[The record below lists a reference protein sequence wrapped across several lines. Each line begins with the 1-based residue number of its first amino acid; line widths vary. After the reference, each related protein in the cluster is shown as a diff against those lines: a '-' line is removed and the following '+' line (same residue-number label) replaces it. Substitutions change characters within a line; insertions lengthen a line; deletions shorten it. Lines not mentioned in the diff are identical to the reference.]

1 MRVLLGILLVMG
13 LAQQALAQQL
23 QIKTPEGN
31 VEVNVNPG
39 MGFGPAGGCQRYPTC
54 GNCVM
59 SVTNACG
66 WCVQSGQCVP
76 REDGA
81 CGDEQMAMAST
92 QCPLPGARGPQRGG
106 RGGVTIVMPGAPA
119 AEPPAPA
126 GMDDGAFQALVEA
139 IKEEGFEASKLNV
152 LESAAQEN
160 SSPCARPGP
169 SWTCLDSPTGNSR
182 RCVPCAPAWWTA
194 RTFSRSTNTSAS
206 RQTRTRP
213 AKSWM
218 AADQAVG
225 WYGTR
230 STRALPLPRFVQRPG
245 PVGARP
251 QGNCSPDARTP
262 AARPRW

>member
-13 LAQQALAQQL
+13 LAQHALAQQL

-160 SSPCARPGP
+160 SFTVRQAG
-169 SWTCLDSPTGNSR
+169 TILDLFG
-182 RCVPCAPAWWTA
+182 
-194 RTFSRSTNTSAS
+194 FSDGKLKALRSM
-206 RQTRTRP
+206 RTRLVDRQNVFQIY
-213 AKSWM
+213 KHFSFK
-218 AADQAVG
+218 ADQDK
-225 WYGTR
+225 
-230 STRALPLPRFVQRPG
+230 
-245 PVGARP
+245 ARKILD
-251 QGNCSPDARTP
+251 GR
-262 AARPRW
+262 